1 MLSKILNKDQ
11 LKKKINLIKK
21 NKKKIVL
28 CHGVFDLIHIG
39 HIKHFKKAKEFGDIL
54 FVTITS
60 DKFVKKGP
68 GKPLFNE
75 RMRAEFLSSL
85 KIVDYIYINNEE
97 TSINLINIIKPK
109 FYVKG
114 NDYRMKKNDITRN
127 IYLEENSVKKN
138 GGKIVF
144 TNEDH
149 YSSSKIINSN
159 SDLFNE
165 EQINYFKN
173 TKKYFDSN
181 SLQILLKKIK
191 KLNVLVIGETI
202 IDQYNFCEVLG
213 KSGKDPFLT
222 FQPKKSQ
229 DYLGGAAAIANN
241 ASVFCKKVD
250 LVSMIGEKKEYYK
263 FIKKNLK
270 NNVSSFLIN
279 KKNSPT
285 MIIFFKSVYTR

>member
-127 IYLEENSVKKN
+127 IYLEENSVKKKW
-138 GGKIVF
+138 GQ
-144 TNEDH
+144 
-149 YSSSKIINSN
+149 NS
-159 SDLFNE
+159 
-165 EQINYFKN
+165 I
-173 TKKYFDSN
+173 
-181 SLQILLKKIK
+181 
-191 KLNVLVIGETI
+191 
-202 IDQYNFCEVLG
+202 
-213 KSGKDPFLT
+213 
-222 FQPKKSQ
+222 
-229 DYLGGAAAIANN
+229 
-241 ASVFCKKVD
+241 
-250 LVSMIGEKKEYYK
+250 YK
-263 FIKKNLK
+263 
-270 NNVSSFLIN
+270 
-279 KKNSPT
+279 
-285 MIIFFKSVYTR
+285 